1 MNVLKMNEHVP
12 KLTVNTENV
21 VLSLLELWC

>member
-1 MNVLKMNEHVP
+1 MDEHVP
-12 KLTVNTENV
+12 KLIVSTVNI